1 MSKKH
6 WKMVINSNSSNSIRN
21 LIDYLVK
28 TEFLII
34 GQLRKKRHRT
44 HKYANNIGKKEEQ
57 AKNCDHIFYGLGH
70 NTIFLRK
77 NDISIKMHHDW
88 CALREFVIGRPLV
101 VDFSFAQ
108 QIKSQKAIKSLMRE
122 AALAIKVLCT
132 SCSDVLDLNL
142 SIAAR
147 LTERRGRPMLS
158 TSRV

>member
-1 MSKKH
+1 MSLSVQVEQRRQNGDPVPSEMAKKH
-6 WKMVINSNSSNSIRN
+6 WKMVINSHSSNSIRN

-44 HKYANNIGKKEEQ
+44 HNYENNIGKKEER

-88 CALREFVIGRPLV
+88 CALREFVIGQPLV

-108 QIKSQKAIKSLMRE
+108 QIKSQKAIKSLIRE
-122 AALAIKVLCT
+122 AALAIKVPL
-132 SCSDVLDLNL
+132 VLMFR
-142 SIAAR
+142 I
-147 LTERRGRPMLS
+147 
-158 TSRV
+158 